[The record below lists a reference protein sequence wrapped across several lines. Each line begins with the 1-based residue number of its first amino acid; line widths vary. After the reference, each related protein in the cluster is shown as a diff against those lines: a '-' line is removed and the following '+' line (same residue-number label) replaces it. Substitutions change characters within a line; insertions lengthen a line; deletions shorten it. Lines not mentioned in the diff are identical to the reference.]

1 MAEPGLLADHSEI
14 EPIGQP
20 LRAIGHPS
28 CWAVVLAGGEG
39 MRLRPLVR
47 QVLGDDRPKQY
58 VRLLGSRTLLRKTL
72 DRIALAIPRTRTLVV
87 TVRRHAG
94 YIAEEF
100 AGAAQPTVLAQPL
113 DRGTAAGVLYP
124 AH

>member
-1 MAEPGLLADHSEI
+1 MRPQTQLEEEQGVARTGTP
-14 EPIGQP
+14 Q
-20 LRAIGHPS
+20 

-39 MRLRPLVR
+39 MRLRSLVR
-47 QVLGDDRPKQY
+47 QILGADRPKQY
-58 VRLLGSRTLLRKTL
+58 VRLLGARTLLRQTL
-72 DRIALAIPRTRTLVV
+72 DRVALAIPEERTLVV

-100 AGAAQPTVLAQPL
+100 AGAAQPRVLAQPL

-124 AH
+124 AHWIAWRN